1 MDKMTVDRLK
11 LGFMHQEDPLKRMDH
26 SPKEDLENNYRE
38 IEFQCTMQC
47 LSIIRFITDH
57 MEGLPAAII
66 HQLMEITDI
75 PLILVPI
82 LEEKPWIRLNKKGEQ
97 EKYEDNRW
105 SVIQPHEQGR
115 VTKLEA

>member
-1 MDKMTVDRLK
+1 
-11 LGFMHQEDPLKRMDH
+11 
-26 SPKEDLENNYRE
+26 
-38 IEFQCTMQC
+38 MQC

-82 LEEKPWIRLNKKGEQ
+82 LEEKPWIRLNKKGE
-97 EKYEDNRW
+97 
-105 SVIQPHEQGR
+105 
-115 VTKLEA
+115 

>member
-1 MDKMTVDRLK
+1 
-11 LGFMHQEDPLKRMDH
+11 
-26 SPKEDLENNYRE
+26 
-38 IEFQCTMQC
+38 
-47 LSIIRFITDH
+47 
-57 MEGLPAAII
+57 
-66 HQLMEITDI
+66 MEITDI

-82 LEEKPWIRLNKKGEQ
+82 LEEIPWIRLNKKGEQ

>member
-1 MDKMTVDRLK
+1 MTAERLK
-11 LGFMHQEDPLKRMDH
+11 LGFMYEDDPLKRLEL
-26 SPKEDLENNYRE
+26 SPKEDLEKNFRE

-75 PLILVPI
+75 PLVLVPI
-82 LEEKPWIRLNKKGEQ
+82 LEERPWIRMNKKGEQ
-97 EKYEDNRW
+97 EKYEDNKW
-105 SVIQPHEQGR
+105 SVIKPHEVGR
-115 VTKLEA
+115 VGKLEA